1 MSQNNPLQQA
11 TANNS
16 ASSIQTQSN
25 GATPNNGASPV
36 NQPQPTNG
44 PHSVNAKKKVTLR
57 ERFSFAANAYLAALL
72 FTGTIVQIFAIIAT
86 AAVYFLL
93 PPVLYPI
100 WYAPVGGFIVSL
112 LLWIICAAVCSLF
125 ANAEGANPRSY
136 GLLRMRL
143 DQLNARLGIEQLGK
157 EQRWTKDEGQ
167 WTVAAKMDKSLG
179 VENYQMIALRE
190 AHKCYDE
197 VDKMLRERRTRAD
210 WVLGMGYVNA
220 WGLIHRAEEALIEF
234 EPMEMVVR
242 GAIHDK
248 LAIQNSTIEN
258 RDELLRDIIRAVM
271 DMNTAD
277 KGYFSEH
284 QLDKGGEASATVLK
298 ELSFIVKKLN
308 EIHPSQNAA
317 INTTSPMAQDQ
328 DKLRKEAQARGR
340 TALREIR
347 RTLNEYRDTL
357 WEGLVRERNH
367 LFATIAITG
376 SMTHLLLCIAI
387 LTVSSVASS
396 IIVAATSFYLA
407 GAVAGLFGKISFEFE
422 NNNAIDDYGLS
433 VARLIAIP
441 LLSGLAGVGGVLV
454 TALFSGWGEL
464 QNLTFTTI
472 FDTSP
477 SHLVIAALFGLT
489 PTLLVKSFHVR
500 TNRYLSELQSSKGA
514 VRGKR

>member
-1 MSQNNPLQQA
+1 MSQNIPTQQA
-11 TANNS
+11 STNNPS
-16 ASSIQTQSN
+16 TSIQTQSN
-25 GATPNNGASPV
+25 GATPNNGASSV
-36 NQPQPTNG
+36 IQTQPTSG
-44 PHSVNAKKKVTLR
+44 PHSANAKKKMTLH
-57 ERFSFAANAYLAALL
+57 ERFSLAALL

-93 PPVLYPI
+93 PPVRYPI

-112 LLWIICAAVCSLF
+112 LLWVICAAVCSTF
-125 ANAEGANPRSY
+125 ANAKGANPRSY

-157 EQRWTKDEGQ
+157 DQRWTKDEGQ
-167 WTVAAKMDKSLG
+167 WAAAAKMDKSPG

-197 VDKMLRERRTRAD
+197 VDKLLRERRTGFD

-258 RDELLRDIIRAVM
+258 RDELFRDIIRAVT
-271 DMNTAD
+271 DMNAAD
-277 KGYFSEH
+277 RGYFSEH
-284 QLDKGGEASATVLK
+284 QLDKGGEASSTVLK

-308 EIHPSQNAA
+308 EIHPPQNTA
-317 INTTSPMAQDQ
+317 INTTSPTTQDI

-387 LTVSSVASS
+387 LTVSPVASS

-407 GAVAGLFGKISFEFE
+407 GAVAGLFGKISFESE
-422 NNNAIDDYGLS
+422 NNYAIDDYGLS

-464 QNLTFTTI
+464 QNLNFTTI

-477 SHLVIAALFGLT
+477 SHLVVAALFGLT
-489 PTLLVKSFHVR
+489 PTLLVKSFQVR